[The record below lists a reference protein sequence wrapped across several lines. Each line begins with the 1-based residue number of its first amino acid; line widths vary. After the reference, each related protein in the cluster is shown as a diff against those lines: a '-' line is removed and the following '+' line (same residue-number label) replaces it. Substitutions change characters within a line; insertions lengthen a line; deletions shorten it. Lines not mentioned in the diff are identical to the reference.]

1 MPPIEQNSPAARVA
15 VVTGGANGIG
25 AAIVA
30 RLRAAGL
37 AVASLD
43 IAAPAHARDGVL
55 DITCD
60 ISRRAEVTEAL
71 EGVRRELGAPAVLV
85 HCAAFQRVAP
95 FAELAASDWER
106 TFRVNV
112 DGAFHLVQ
120 ECLADLRAALDA
132 RVVVVT
138 SSSLYAPPAAMVHYV
153 ASKGALMG
161 LVRALA
167 TELGGDGVT
176 VNAVAPG
183 LTRTANAVADIPEEH
198 FALVR
203 SRQAIPRS
211 GEPDDIAA
219 AVAFLASPDAAFITG
234 QTILVDGGESR
245 I

>member
-1 MPPIEQNSPAARVA
+1 MPRIEQHNPAARVA

-30 RLRAAGL
+30 RLQAAGFG
-37 AVASLD
+37 VASLD
-43 IAAPAHARDGVL
+43 TAAPVRSRHGVL
-55 DITCD
+55 DVACD

-71 EGVRRELGAPAVLV
+71 EGVRHVLGAPAVLV
-85 HCAAFQRVAP
+85 HSAAFQRVAP
-95 FAELAASDWER
+95 FAELAAADWDR

-120 ECLADLRAALDA
+120 ECLSDLRAAADA

-138 SSSLYAPPAAMVHYV
+138 SSSLYAPPPAMVHYV

-161 LVRALA
+161 LVRALS

-183 LTRTANAVADIPEEH
+183 LTRTANAIADIPEEH
-198 FALVR
+198 FALVCN
-203 SRQAIPRS
+203 RQAIPRS

-219 AVAFLASPDAAFITG
+219 AVAFLVSPDAAFITG